1 MMLEQI
7 RTAHRAAP
15 FRPFTL
21 RMADGQ
27 TFPVR
32 HPDFLFLGPD
42 RRTVFV
48 ANDDGSVNIL
58 DVLLMTEIDL
68 APTQTAPA

>member
-21 RMADGQ
+21 RMADGR